1 MRSYSPSPSS
11 SGSPSPS
18 WPDGSFAINYEDDY
32 GDEYY
37 DETPW
42 YKRWITKLIN
52 FLNKLMENGIKD
64 AEVVA
69 TSPLPKKIEVK
80 DEDTLTFPQAIEA
93 IIDGKKATR
102 KEWED
107 TESYGIMKDGFLII
121 HRDGKDFQWLV
132 SESDMVAKDYIIIN

>member
-1 MRSYSPSPSS
+1 
-11 SGSPSPS
+11 
-18 WPDGSFAINYEDDY
+18 
-32 GDEYY
+32 
-37 DETPW
+37 
-42 YKRWITKLIN
+42 
-52 FLNKLMENGIKD
+52 MEEVKD

-80 DEDTLTFPQAIEA
+80 DADPMLTFPQAVEA

-107 TESYGIMKDGFLII
+107 VDSYGIMKDGFLII

-132 SESDMVAKDYIIIN
+132 SEADMVAKDYIIIN